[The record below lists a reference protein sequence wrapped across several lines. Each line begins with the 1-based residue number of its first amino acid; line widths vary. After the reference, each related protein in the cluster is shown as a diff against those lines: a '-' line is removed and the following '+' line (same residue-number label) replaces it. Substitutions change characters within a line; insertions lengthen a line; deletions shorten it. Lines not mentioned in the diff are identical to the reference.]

1 MFPLVRSVSVMRV
14 ELRGSYSS
22 NSMLES
28 GKKDERLNYGSS
40 KGNEGWEN
48 CDRNKGYLGSRI
60 HRI

>member
-28 GKKDERLNYGSS
+28 GKKDEKLNYGSS
-40 KGNEGWEN
+40 KGNEGWP
-48 CDRNKGYLGSRI
+48 
-60 HRI
+60 